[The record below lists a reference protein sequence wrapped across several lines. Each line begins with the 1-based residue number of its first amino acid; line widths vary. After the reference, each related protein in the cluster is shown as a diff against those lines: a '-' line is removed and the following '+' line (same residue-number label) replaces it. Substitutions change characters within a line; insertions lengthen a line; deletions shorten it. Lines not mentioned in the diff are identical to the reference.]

1 MPKFITAG
9 LTALFISA
17 SSLANAQAP
26 AASATA
32 PDIAAELKAFTD
44 TRIEI
49 VKVALQL
56 TPAQEKFWPALEG
69 AIRARAN
76 SRQARLAALA
86 KRVNEDQER
95 NPIEVLQGRA
105 DALAQRST
113 DLKKLADAWQPLY
126 QTLDTRQK
134 LRLRFVAVL
143 ALREMKDQV
152 ASRIFDSEDEDES
165 D

>member
-1 MPKFITAG
+1 MPKLMTAG
-9 LTALFISA
+9 VTALFISV
-17 SSLANAQAP
+17 SPLANAQAP
-26 AASATA
+26 AASAAA

-49 VKVALQL
+49 VKAALQL
-56 TPAQEKFWPALEG
+56 TPAQEKFWPALED
-69 AIRARAN
+69 AIRARAK

-86 KRVNEDQER
+86 TRVNEDQER
-95 NPIEVLQGRA
+95 SPIEVLRGRA
-105 DALAQRST
+105 DALAQRSA

-126 QTLDTRQK
+126 PTLDTRQK
-134 LRLRFVAVL
+134 LRLRFVTVL

-152 ASRIFDSEDEDES
+152 ASRIFDSEDEDEN